1 MTNRDNTV
9 FQNNDKLNFTNK
21 VRDYINYYLM
31 KDWILQSGMNFITWY
46 WWSWK
51 TTFIKYILNELKNE
65 DNDYLNWRTLI
76 HIQFNPWNFQSTK
89 NIYQNFFENFLDSLI
104 KEKYDSSLKSYINT
118 LLKLLNSSWNNLLKS
133 ISGVINKDLLS
144 VDDIIKKID
153 ISLSTT
159 YKDFV
164 ILITIDEIDRVD
176 KNDLINIWKV
186 LNIIKM
192 LIELQRKNKEV
203 QDNIICLYA
212 ADSKQL
218 ASFRIW
224 DNEEEKPFM
233 NFYQYYNKFPNTRY
247 DVYRE
252 SINDMKSYILNQ
264 LNGFNN
270 FKYLKEELIKKC
282 NNLQAELEELN
293 QPIVIR
299 NVINTFDNMERSL
312 NMNIDDVALKLNKN
326 IYKDVLAKKEI
337 SFYINS
343 RFKSN
348 YEYVFDYIYINS
360 INEKNYFLM
369 NNLDLL
375 YEEIFWGGINQND
388 KKSKYIEDKIG
399 EIINKNYR
407 FRYRLDYFDE
417 DDDVHAKNNIMKLL
431 QTNYEVVRAIISKVV
446 EPWLKIVI
454 DAFEVD
460 VTNSLCIQDLLK
472 IGNIENI
479 EKILF
484 LSRMWNTFLTRNHF
498 TEIHNILLNNRGY
511 EIEEKIKFFENS
523 IEIFKRY
530 ILDLKNHP
538 WKEINNSDTWF
549 IITVLT
555 FFHMFIRDVKSEIFD
570 EYWNWKQWKEKE
582 STIIIDWIA
591 GLIRFCDEQFQKWTK
606 LRFFFI
612 YFYLRLI
619 RYWVYRYEEKNSFIL
634 ENIFKTILLYYYRD
648 NTDFNLI
655 NTELS
660 TCARVFEHNEFK
672 NEMKGVNNNL
682 VKYISDFFTLVK
694 CNWDE
699 ISEILNIIETVIY
712 AIFYEEKVNRES
724 EIREFIKTYI
734 KNRKY
739 KFLLIC
745 NSLVY
750 NFGYEQ
756 KSEFRNTFKSLN
768 DVYKI
773 IYNELNL
780 KWGIDELFEKY
791 YDEIHIYYEDEKHQT
806 KEGNLKELVDSKI
819 IKWKEFAKKSILHI
833 LDNFYKNDTIL

>member
-89 NIYQNFFENFLDSLI
+89 NIYQNFFENFIDSLM

-252 SINDMKSYILNQ
+252 SIDDMKSYILNQ

-299 NVINTFDNMERSL
+299 NAINTFDNMWRTL

-446 EPWLKIVI
+446 ESWIKIVVNSFEI
-454 DAFEVD
+454 DVA
-460 VTNSLCIQDLLK
+460 NSLCTQDLLK

-484 LSRMWNTFLTRNHF
+484 LPRMWNTLLTRNHF
-498 TEIHNILLNNRGY
+498 TEIHNILLNNSGY
-511 EIEEKIKFFENS
+511 GIEEKIKFFENS
-523 IEIFKRY
+523 VEIFKRY
-530 ILDLKNHP
+530 ISGLKNHS
-538 WKEINNSDTWF
+538 WEEINNSDTWF
-549 IITVLT
+549 ITTVLT
-555 FFHMFIRDVKSEIFD
+555 FFHMFIRDVQSEIFD
-570 EYWNWKQWKEKE
+570 EYWNWKQWMENE
-582 STIIIDWIA
+582 ATIITDWIA
-591 GLIRFCDEQFQKWTK
+591 ELIRFCNEQFEKWTK
-606 LRFFFI
+606 LRFFFL
-612 YFYLRLI
+612 YFYLRLV
-619 RYWVYRYEEKNSFIL
+619 RYWIYRYEEKNNLIL
-634 ENIFKTILLYYYRD
+634 ENIFKTILLYYYRN
-648 NTDFNLI
+648 NTDFHLI
-655 NTELS
+655 NTEFS
-660 TCARVFEHNEFK
+660 ACARWIEYNEFK
-672 NEMKGVNNNL
+672 KEMEGANNNL
-682 VKYISDFFTLVK
+682 VKYASDFFTLIK
-694 CNWDE
+694 CNWNK
-699 ISEILNIIETVIY
+699 ISEILKIIETIIY
-712 AIFYEEKVNRES
+712 AIFYEEKVSRET
-724 EIREFIKTYI
+724 EIIEFINTYI
-734 KNRKY
+734 KNKKH
-739 KFLLIC
+739 KFLLLC

-750 NFGYEQ
+750 NFDYEQ

-806 KEGNLKELVDSKI
+806 KEGNLKELVDSKK